1 MYKYLFGPIPSR
13 RLGMSLGVDLV
24 PPKVCSLD
32 CVYCEVGPS
41 TCLTLERREYIPF
54 EALTAELDDYFANN
68 PDPDF
73 CTFSGAGEPTLNS
86 RIGDVIAYLKQI
98 RPHIPVAVLTNAN
111 LFYDRQVRT
120 ELAQADLVLPSLDAA
135 TQQTFNRINRGVDGL
150 TVDMHIAGLIDFS
163 REFKGDIWLEVFIL
177 PGYNDHEDEILALK
191 QVIEQINPT
200 AVQLNTLDRPGV
212 VSNLR
217 NASRSELKQI
227 QKLLNLDNV
236 SIIAKPPKRDNM
248 QSYRRN
254 AETTIM
260 ETISRRPCTVE
271 DLMQILGADHAEVM
285 QYLDLLEAE
294 GKIEALEQQRGTFY
308 QAP

>member
-41 TCLTLERREYIPF
+41 TRLTLERREYIPF
-54 EALTAELDDYFANN
+54 DALTAELDDYFANH

-98 RPHIPVAVLTNAN
+98 RPDIPVAVLTNAN
-111 LFYDRQVRT
+111 LFYDSRVRA
-120 ELAQADLVLPSLDAA
+120 ELMQADLVLPSLDAA
-135 TQQTFNRINRGVDGL
+135 TQTTFDKINRPVEGL
-150 TVDMHIAGLIDFS
+150 TVDMHINGLIDFR

-177 PGYNDHEDEILALK
+177 PGYNDHTEEILALK
-191 QVIEQINPT
+191 QAIEQINPA

-212 VSNLR
+212 VENLR
-217 NASRSELKQI
+217 SACRAELKQV

-236 SIIAKPPKRDNM
+236 SIIAKPPKRDTI
-248 QSYRRN
+248 QSYRSD

-271 DLMQILGADHAEVM
+271 DLMQMLGLDHTAVI

-294 GKIEALEQQRGTFY
+294 GKIAAVEQQRGTFY